1 MIWIASQWAQVT
13 AGLASLSSA
22 SSDDFFLADQQAA
35 IIARTEELGSLSRIV
50 VVTIVKWKKWNREPD
65 KFENVSTSRTSLYAR
80 AHVPFSRRATKK
92 KTRSLR
98 GTIIDFSFVFRVYPP
113 PARSSNNTT
122 TTRDLTNS
130 IVRVYNT
137 STSNNSNND
146 STSTFRTRFSSKEQ
160 SKAATQQS

>member
-50 VVTIVKWKKWNREPD
+50 VVTIVKWKKWNRINLKMCQLVELVFTLEPM
-65 KFENVSTSRTSLYAR
+65 SHSLVAR
-80 AHVPFSRRATKK
+80 PRK

-98 GTIIDFSFVFRVYPP
+98 GTIIDFSSCFV
-113 PARSSNNTT
+113 
-122 TTRDLTNS
+122 
-130 IVRVYNT
+130 
-137 STSNNSNND
+137 STHHQ
-146 STSTFRTRFSSKEQ
+146 RG
-160 SKAATQQS
+160 AATTQQQQET